1 MIIIES
7 KLKRIENILQE
18 YPNAEIADVTS
29 QATDTFKILSPLYP
43 HGDIPVPYTNKLVKA
58 SCVESIWQGLK
69 VFENEDI
76 DISLFNNTT
85 MSNIKRTTRKH
96 GKIMGH
102 KRGPY
107 GRNDELLSYIDARKN
122 IYIVAYRWMIE
133 HHALHIIERLRDADT
148 KGKTIVLLDYNT
160 NCDIN
165 DTSKPLSH
173 AYLVKAYAQGLHP
186 FEDVLEEVEIH
197 HYYCGRKTF
206 VWTTK
211 ETHYKKVIN
220 DKDNNGQ
227 LTIEFDVE

>member
-1 MIIIES
+1 MIVVES
-7 KLKRIENILQE
+7 KRKKIDNILKK
-18 YPNAEIADVTS
+18 YPNAIIADVTS
-29 QATDTFKILSPLYP
+29 HASYALRILSPFYP
-43 HGDIPVPYTNKLVKA
+43 HGDIPVPYTNELVKA

-76 DISLFNNTT
+76 DISVFNNAT

-107 GRNDELLSYIDARKN
+107 GSNDNLLSYIDARKN

-133 HHALHIIERLRDADT
+133 HHALSIIDQLREADAE
-148 KGKTIVLLDYNT
+148 GKTIVLLDYNT

-173 AYLVKAYAQGLHP
+173 AYLVKAYAQGLQP
-186 FEDVLEEVEIH
+186 FEDVLEELEIR
-197 HYYCGRKTF
+197 HYYCGRKTLE
-206 VWTTK
+206 WTTK
-211 ETHYKKVIN
+211 EKHFKNVITQ
-220 DKDNNGQ
+220 KDNNGQ

>member
-1 MIIIES
+1 MIVVES
-7 KLKRIENILQE
+7 KRKRIENILKR
-18 YPNAEIADVTS
+18 YPKAIIADVTS
-29 QATDTFKILSPLYP
+29 QASDALKILSPFYP
-43 HGDIPVPYTNKLVKA
+43 HGDIPVPYTNELVKA

-76 DISLFNNTT
+76 NISVFNNAT

-107 GRNDELLSYIDARKN
+107 GSNDDLLSYIDARKN

-133 HHALHIIERLRDADT
+133 HHALPIIDRLRKADAE
-148 KGKTIVLLDYNT
+148 GKTIVLLDYNT

-173 AYLVKAYAQGLHP
+173 AYLVKAYAQGLQP
-186 FEDVLEEVEIH
+186 FEDVLENLEIH
-197 HYYCGRKTF
+197 HFYCGRKTF
-206 VWTTK
+206 EWTTK
-211 ETHYKKVIN
+211 ETQYKKVIN
-220 DKDNNGQ
+220 EIDNNGQ
-227 LTIEFDVE
+227 LRIEFDVE